1 MLPLPL
7 VGPDLNDRVPLGLY
21 RTTPDGR
28 ILAANDTLAEILG
41 YESHV
46 QLLSLGAADF
56 YVRSEDRE
64 RMKALAAQRG
74 VVRNYETEMRRKD
87 GRSIWVEMNVRAF
100 SGDGGQVEYYEGAI
114 LDITERKLAEEALW
128 ESEERLRLVVEQMPA
143 VLWSMDAHLRFTLS
157 LGAGLAA
164 LGLRPNQV
172 VGLSLQ
178 EWLGSTD
185 PEHPVAVAHRAALRG
200 ESVSFETVL
209 AGRAFRA
216 YVQPLRDAQ
225 GQTRGVLGVA
235 LDVTERRA
243 AEAAYEDL
251 VQSVGAIVWRGN
263 PEAFRFEFVSRGA
276 EVLLGYPVERWIQEP
291 EFWYQHVHPADR
303 DKTLAFCSAA
313 AREGRAHEV
322 VYRMIAA
329 DGRIVWLR
337 DIVRFVADASG
348 RVRQSLGVMVD
359 VTEERRGQALRA
371 ALNRVSEAAAAAV
384 DVQELYAQ
392 LHAIVG
398 ELMPA
403 RNFYIALLDERRNL
417 IEFPYFRDERD
428 PTPRPKAPGRGLTE
442 YVLRSGRSLLAS
454 PETFRTLEQRGEVEL
469 IGAHSVDWLGVP
481 LRTKGRTLG
490 VMVVQSYEEK
500 VRYGEAERDALAFVS
515 DYVASAIVRKRDEE
529 ELKHTVSLLRSTLES
544 TADGILVVDRA
555 GTVVSLNR
563 RFSEL
568 WRIPAALVDTRDDA
582 ALIAFVLDQL
592 QDPDAFRAK
601 VEQLYATPEAESFDI
616 LHFKDGRVFE
626 RYSTPQRVDGQAV
639 GRVWSFH
646 DVTDRQRPGR

>member
-7 VGPDLNDRVPLGLY
+7 VGPDLTDRVPLGLY

-41 YESHV
+41 FESHV
-46 QLLSLGAADF
+46 QLLSLNAADF

-64 RMKALAAQRG
+64 RMKLLAAQRG
-74 VVRNYETEMRRKD
+74 VVRNYETEMRRRD
-87 GRSIWVEMNVRAF
+87 GRGIWVEMNVRAF
-100 SGDGGQVEYYEGAI
+100 SGDGGLVEYYEGAI
-114 LDITERKLAEEALW
+114 LDVTERKLAEEALW
-128 ESEERLRLVVEQMPA
+128 ESEERLRLLVEQVPA
-143 VLWSMDAHLRFTLS
+143 VLWSTDARLRFTLS

-172 VGLSLQ
+172 VGMSIQ
-178 EWLGSTD
+178 EWMGSHD
-185 PEHPVAVAHRAALRG
+185 PDHPVAAAHRAALNG
-200 ESVSFETVL
+200 ESLSFEAVL
-209 AGRAFRA
+209 GGRAFRA
-216 YVQPLRDAQ
+216 HVQPLRDAQ

-263 PEAFRFEFVSRGA
+263 PELFRFEFVSRGA
-276 EVLLGYPVERWIQEP
+276 EVLLGYPVERWLQEP

-303 DKTLAFCSAA
+303 EKTLAFCREAA
-313 AREGRAHEV
+313 QEGRAHEV

-337 DIVRFVADASG
+337 DIVRFFTDANG

-384 DVQELYAQ
+384 DVQELYAK

-403 RNFYIALLDERRNL
+403 RNFYIALFDERRNL

-428 PTPRPKAPGRGLTE
+428 QSPQPKVPGRGLTE

-454 PETFRTLEQRGEVEL
+454 PEAFRSLEQRGEVEL

-481 LRTKGRTLG
+481 LRTQGRTLG

-500 VRYGEAERDALAFVS
+500 VRYGEPERDALAFVS
-515 DYVASAIVRKRDEE
+515 DYVASAIARKRDEE
-529 ELKHTVSLLRSTLES
+529 ELKRTVSLLRSTLES

-555 GTVVSLNR
+555 GTVVTSNR
-563 RFSEL
+563 RFAEL
-568 WRIPAALVDTRDDA
+568 WRIPPALLETRDDA
-582 ALIAFVLDQL
+582 ALLGFVLGQL
-592 QDPDAFRAK
+592 KDPDAFREK
-601 VEQLYATPEAESFDI
+601 VQALYDRPEEDSFDV
-616 LHFKDGRVFE
+616 LQFKDGRVFE
-626 RYSTPQRVDGQAV
+626 RYSTPQRIDGQAV
-639 GRVWSFH
+639 GRVWSFR
-646 DVTDRQRPGR
+646 DVTERRPPEP

>member
-7 VGPDLNDRVPLGLY
+7 VGPDLSDRVPLGLY

-41 YESHV
+41 FESHV
-46 QLLSLGAADF
+46 QLLALNAADF

-64 RMKALAAQRG
+64 RMKTLAAQRG

-100 SGDGGQVEYYEGAI
+100 SGDGGVPEYYEGAI

-143 VLWSMDAHLRFTLS
+143 VLWSTDARLRFTLS
-157 LGAGLAA
+157 LGAGLQA

-172 VGLSLQ
+172 VGKSLQ
-178 EWLGSTD
+178 EFLGSDD
-185 PEHPVAVAHRAALRG
+185 PENPVAVAHRAALRG
-200 ESVSFETVL
+200 ESLSFETVL
-209 AGRAFRA
+209 GGRAFRA

-235 LDVTERRA
+235 LDVSERRA

-263 PEAFRFEFVSRGA
+263 PEVFRFEFVSRGA

-291 EFWYQHVHPADR
+291 DFWYQHVHPADR
-303 DKTLAFCSAA
+303 DKTIAFCREA

-329 DGRIVWLR
+329 DGRTVWLR
-337 DIVRFVADASG
+337 DIVRFFTDATG

-371 ALNRVSEAAAAAV
+371 ALNRVSEAAAVAG
-384 DVQELYAQ
+384 DVQELYEK

-403 RNFYIALLDERRNL
+403 RNFYIALFDERRNL

-428 PTPRPKAPGRGLTE
+428 PTPQPKAPGRGLTE

-454 PETFRTLEQRGEVEL
+454 PETFGALEERGEVEL

-481 LRTKGRTLG
+481 LRTQGRTLG

-515 DYVASAIVRKRDEE
+515 DYVASAIVRKRDEQ

-555 GTVVSLNR
+555 GTVVSFNR

-568 WRIPAALVDTRDDA
+568 WRIPSALLDTRDDA
-582 ALIAFVLDQL
+582 ALVAFVLDQV
-592 QDPDAFRAK
+592 QDAAAFRAK
-601 VEQLYATPEAESFDI
+601 LEQLYAAPEADSFDV

-646 DVTDRQRPGR
+646 DVTERYPRRR

>member
-46 QLLSLGAADF
+46 QLLSLNAADF

-87 GRSIWVEMNVRAF
+87 GRGIWVELNVRAF

-128 ESEERLRLVVEQMPA
+128 ESEQRLRLVVEQMPA
-143 VLWSMDAHLRFTLS
+143 VLWSTDARLRFTLS

-200 ESVSFETVL
+200 EAVSFETAL
-209 AGRAFRA
+209 GGRAFRA
-216 YVQPLRDAQ
+216 YVQPLRDGH

-235 LDVTERRA
+235 LDVSERLA

-276 EVLLGYPVERWIQEP
+276 EALLGYPVERWIQEP

-329 DGRIVWLR
+329 DGRTVWLR
-337 DIVRFVADASG
+337 DIVRFFTDASG

-359 VTEERRGQALRA
+359 VTEERRGQALRQ
-371 ALNRVSEAAAAAV
+371 ALSKVSEAAAAAG
-384 DVQELYAQ
+384 DVQELYAK

-428 PTPRPKAPGRGLTE
+428 PTPQPKVPGRGLTE
-442 YVLRSGRSLLAS
+442 YVLRSGRPLLAS
-454 PETFRTLEQRGEVEL
+454 PEAFRTLQQRGDVEL

-500 VRYGEAERDALAFVS
+500 VRYGDAERDALTVIS
-515 DYVASAIVRKRDEE
+515 DYAASAIVRKRDEE

-544 TADGILVVDRA
+544 TADGILVVDRS

-601 VEQLYATPEAESFDI
+601 VEQLYATPEAESFDV